1 MNYLILAILASVAVS
16 VFLKLARTYHIQT
29 EQAIF
34 VNYIVA
40 ASATYF
46 FLTPDITALTSL
58 NYQSPALPI
67 ILALGVLLP
76 SIFIVMA
83 HAVRHAGIIKTDAAQ
98 RLALFIPILA
108 ALTIFGEALTLQKKI
123 GLGLAFTALFC
134 LITKSSSSKS
144 RGASNAGAVA
154 VALCLIAVWLGF
166 GIIDVLFKQTA
177 KMGSAFPVTLLAAF
191 VLSGTVMFIY
201 LLAKRTAWHVTSLA
215 SGIILGALNFANIL
229 CYVRAHQA
237 MKDTPTT
244 VFAGMNVGV
253 IALGAIVGAVV
264 FRERISRLNMLGIVL
279 AISAIGCLFYLD
291 KLAPML
297 GFAL

>member
-16 VFLKLARTYHIQT
+16 VFLKLARTYNIQT

-123 GLGLAFTALFC
+123 GLGLAFAALFC

-144 RGASNAGAVA
+144 RGANNAGA

-177 KMGSAFPVTLLAAF
+177 KMGSAFPATLLAAF
-191 VLSGTVMFIY
+191 VLSGAVMLVY
-201 LLAKRTAWHVTSLA
+201 LLAKRTAWHATSLA

-291 KLAPML
+291 KLASML
-297 GFAL
+297 GFTL